1 MERNLKLDQLE
12 RLFWKNSMN
21 LKIICVIIL
30 VFILL
35 IVFYEFADRN
45 IGSYTI
51 EKSASQT
58 PAFNYI
64 LSGYDKNNF
73 YSMESFVN
81 DYIITDGYLYYTH
94 ISAGAGLDGWCYLD
108 DRLMLSRINI
118 EENII
123 ERDIN
128 LDNYS
133 HIYQKI
139 SSIHDQDEKWLS
151 DTNNKCE

>member
-1 MERNLKLDQLE
+1 MK
-12 RLFWKNSMN
+12 
-21 LKIICVIIL
+21 LKIIYAIIS
-30 VFILL
+30 ISIAL
-35 IVFYEFADRN
+35 IAFYEFSDRK
-45 IGSYTI
+45 IGNYTI
-51 EKSASQT
+51 TKSANQM
-58 PAFNYI
+58 PVFNYI
-64 LSGYDKNNF
+64 LSGYDRNH
-73 YSMESFVN
+73 YYLEEEFVN
-81 DYIITDGYLYYTH
+81 DYIVNDGYLYYTH

-108 DRLMLSRINI
+108 DKLMLSRINI

-139 SSIHDQDEKWLS
+139 SSIHNQDEKWLS